1 MILDMD
7 ALSSQPWPD
16 RGKETNVCSAPQAV
30 SFASSAAVEII
41 NLRGQIVKKGS
52 VQGTS
57 ALDLSA
63 LDAGVYVVRA
73 SGKSVDFS
81 GKIVLK

>member
-1 MILDMD
+1 M
-7 ALSSQPWPD
+7 AVPH
-16 RGKETNVCSAPQAV
+16 APEV
-30 SFASSAAVEII
+30 FACLPSAVEII